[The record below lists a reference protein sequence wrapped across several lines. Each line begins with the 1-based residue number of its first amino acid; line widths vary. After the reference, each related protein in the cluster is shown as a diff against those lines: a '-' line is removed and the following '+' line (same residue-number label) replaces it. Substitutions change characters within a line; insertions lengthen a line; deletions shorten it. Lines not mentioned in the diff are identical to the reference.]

1 MTEEEVKDMLYPT
14 MMGHH
19 HFKEL
24 LHNRSQSGKADLENT
39 LENETEQQF
48 EEMLRTSHSGENSIE
63 NITLEPENVTGDDI
77 SNNVR
82 GGIDKN
88 VTEKDEKLC
97 KGVKVR
103 LFAKLFS
110 ACR

>member
-1 MTEEEVKDMLYPT
+1 MI
-14 MMGHH
+14 
-19 HFKEL
+19 FK
-24 LHNRSQSGKADLENT
+24 RSQQYFVGLPVPGGLEET

-48 EEMLRTSHSGENSIE
+48 EEMLRTSHTGENSIE
-63 NITLEPENVTGDDI
+63 NITQEPENVTGDDI